1 MLYFQ
6 ILSDQYHLQDV
17 LERSGQVMAVAKDFG
32 DAPRTR
38 TGRPSYLYVVVHLRL
53 SPCFS

>member
-17 LERSGQVMAVAKDFG
+17 LEQSDQVMAVARNLFG
-32 DAPRTR
+32 NAPRTR
-38 TGRPSYLYVVVHLRL
+38 TGRPSHLYVLVHFR
-53 SPCFS
+53 